1 MMPDY
6 RNILIVRTD
15 RIGDIILTTPAIEAL
30 RTNFPNAKITV
41 LVSRVTRDLVDGNP
55 YLDEVL
61 VDDRQGRFKGV
72 FGFWQLVAQ
81 IRSRKFDAAFI
92 FHTKKRTNLL
102 CFFAGIPVRIGYKDK
117 NYGFFLTRG
126 FDDRRHFGEQHEVEY
141 CLDILRKMGLKV
153 ASPSTFLPTNPQADE
168 WARIWLE
175 KNNPAGLKIV
185 AIHPGASDSTKRW
198 PAGCFIGL
206 VDQLIDR
213 HNCLVIL
220 IGAGVAVD
228 LARELRAQCSRTF
241 IDLTGQTSVAQ
252 IVSLLRRCQLVISN
266 DSGPMHLGA
275 AAGIYVIALFLRN
288 QPGINPER
296 WRPFTPKGFVLSNRP
311 EEAIRLGN
319 DGNVVS
325 GHKDSIQVEDV
336 ISLAVDLLNR
346 S

>member
-15 RIGDIILTTPAIEAL
+15 RIGDIILTTPAIEAM

-61 VDDRQGRFKGV
+61 IDDRQGRFKGAL
-72 FGFWQLVAQ
+72 GFWQLVAQ
-81 IRSRKFDAAFI
+81 IRSRKFDVAFI

-102 CFFAGIPVRIGYKDK
+102 CFLAGIPVRVGYTDK
-117 NYGFFLTRG
+117 HYGFLLTRG
-126 FDDRRHFGEQHEVEY
+126 FEDRRHFGEQHEVEY

-153 ASPSTFLPTNPQADE
+153 ASPSIFVPVDPKAEKWAQE
-168 WARIWLE
+168 WLT
-175 KNNPAGLKIV
+175 KNNPSGLKIV
-185 AIHPGASDSTKRW
+185 AIHPAASDSTKRW

-213 HNCLVIL
+213 HKCLVIV
-220 IGAGVAVD
+220 IGTGAAVD

-311 EEAIRLGN
+311 EEAIRLGSN
-319 DGNVVS
+319 GNVAS
-325 GHKDSIQVEDV
+325 GQMDSIKVEDV
-336 ISLAVDLLNR
+336 VALAEDLLKR
-346 S
+346 H